1 MVSMRRNRRDGDD
14 ETVVQAPVH
23 ADGRSEAYDRF
34 GGANLGAAFFGW
46 MVAVGMTMLLTG
58 IIGLVLAVL
67 GQTVQV
73 DDISS
78 QADIGTAGLVTALV
92 LLGVLLVAY
101 YSGGYVAGRMSR
113 FDGSRQGL
121 VVWLFALL
129 FSVLTAVGGYVAGD
143 RYDVVDR
150 AGLPTVSLT
159 SSDLTLVGVISLAV
173 VLLGTLLAAMVGG
186 KVGQR
191 YHSKVDRAL

>member
-1 MVSMRRNRRDGDD
+1 MVGTGP
-14 ETVVQAPVH
+14 EGEIAP
-23 ADGRSEAYDRF
+23 DGRSEAYDRF

-46 MVAVGMTMLLTG
+46 MVAVGMTVLLTG
-58 IIGLVLAVL
+58 VLSLVLAIA
-67 GQTVQV
+67 GQTVDDVADRV
-73 DDISS
+73 DLD
-78 QADIGTAGLVTALV
+78 TVGLVTALV
-92 LLGVLLVAY
+92 LLAVLLVAY
-101 YSGGYVAGRMSR
+101 YCGGYVAGRMSR

-129 FSVLTAVGGYVAGD
+129 FSVIAGAGGYLAGE

-159 SSDLTLVGVISLAV
+159 SSDLTLVGLISLGV

-191 YHSKVDRAL
+191 YHLKVDRVL